1 MPCTTSFCKIY
12 YKYGFKDCKLNL
24 KLIETISSYDT
35 QQNNSNMT
43 EKDLAGQP
51 TIQSVGSHLQ
61 VQDHEVNLQ
70 AIISNPL
77 SIGEVATTLTESQN
91 GLS

>member
-1 MPCTTSFCKIY
+1 MVL
-12 YKYGFKDCKLNL
+12 KDCKLNL

-51 TIQSVGSHLQ
+51 TIQSV
-61 VQDHEVNLQ
+61 EVTCKSKIMKLILQ

-77 SIGEVATTLTESQN
+77 PLVKL
-91 GLS
+91 LLH

>member
-1 MPCTTSFCKIY
+1 MVL
-12 YKYGFKDCKLNL
+12 KDCKLNL

-61 VQDHEVNLQ
+61 VQDRHHRALH
-70 AIISNPL
+70 
-77 SIGEVATTLTESQN
+77 
-91 GLS
+91 